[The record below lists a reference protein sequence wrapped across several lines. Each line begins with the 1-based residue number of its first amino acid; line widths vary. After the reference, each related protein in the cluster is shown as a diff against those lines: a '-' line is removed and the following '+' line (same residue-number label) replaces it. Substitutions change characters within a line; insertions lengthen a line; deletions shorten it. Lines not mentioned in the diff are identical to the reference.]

1 MFRSKMKKHTSETFE
16 VLTDKSPF
24 VYAEAFKSLRTN
36 LEFVSATENCKTIM
50 MVSALSG
57 EGKTTASINIAIA
70 LAQDGKKVLLCD
82 CDLRRP
88 KIQRYLRIKH
98 SAQYGVSTVLNGSID
113 IDNAIGYIEELGI
126 YVMLSGTTPPNPSE
140 LLASQNA
147 GRMFEE
153 LKTRFDYIICD
164 TPPVSI
170 VADTVAFSKHMDGA
184 ILVIRQNYASRHQ
197 VIEAVNRLQTVE
209 TNILGTVLNDYNSKL
224 DSYYKYDKYYS
235 SYYYATDDSNNN
247 NK

>member
-1 MFRSKMKKHTSETFE
+1 MLLSKKRKHISSNFE
-16 VLTDKSPF
+16 LLSDRSPF
-24 VYAEAFKSLRTN
+24 AYAEAFKSFRTN

-57 EGKTTASINIAIA
+57 EGKTTASINLAIA
-70 LAQDGKKVLLCD
+70 LAQDGKKVLLAD

-88 KIQRYLRIKH
+88 KVQRYLRIKH
-98 SAQYGVSTVLNGSID
+98 TSQYGVSTVLNGTTD

-140 LLASQNA
+140 LLASDNSMK
-147 GRMFEE
+147 MFSE

-170 VADTVAFSKHMDGA
+170 VADTIAFSRYMDGA
-184 ILVIRQNYASRHQ
+184 ILVVRQNYASRSQ
-197 VIEAVNRLQTVE
+197 IAESVNRLKTVDA
-209 TNILGTVLNDYNSKL
+209 NILGVVLNDYDSKV
-224 DSYYKYDKYYS
+224 DTYYKYDKYYS
-235 SYYYATDDSNNN
+235 YNYYYATD
-247 NK
+247 K